1 MFQHQLHVPLAIVDK
16 QDQVHVSI
24 SILTRTTV
32 ETMVL
37 SAIQLVIQAA
47 RGVCVVVL
55 PPYYFLELFHH
66 RDGVVQP
73 QWMMDF

>member
-1 MFQHQLHVPLAIVDK
+1 MFQHQQHVPLATVDK

-32 ETMVL
+32 ETTVL
-37 SAIQLVIQAA
+37 FAIQLVILAV
-47 RGVCVVVL
+47 RGVSVAVL
-55 PPYYFLELFHH
+55 PPYYFLELSHH